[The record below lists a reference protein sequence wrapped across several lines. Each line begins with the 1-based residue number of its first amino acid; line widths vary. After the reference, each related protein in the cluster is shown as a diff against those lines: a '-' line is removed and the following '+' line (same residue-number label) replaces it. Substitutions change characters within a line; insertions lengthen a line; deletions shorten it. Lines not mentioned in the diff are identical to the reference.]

1 VRSAPRPYD
10 QQKAGRT
17 VRLSKND
24 VDVALCLFYRTF
36 DGMLVF
42 KQVLP
47 EKPAQQVRIL
57 RLYVY
62 LAFARV
68 SWTRWLLD
76 HVPSVFNF
84 GRFHCVA
91 FVIRMHDYFS
101 VGVQARQAAGSQI
114 CHSFNSISPQRT
126 VVHHWLGE

>member
-1 VRSAPRPYD
+1 
-10 QQKAGRT
+10 
-17 VRLSKND
+17 
-24 VDVALCLFYRTF
+24 
-36 DGMLVF
+36 MLVF

-91 FVIRMHDYFS
+91 FVIRIRDYLHS
-101 VGVQARQAAGSQI
+101 AGKASSCRQARKP
-114 CHSFNSISPQRT
+114 ISSPA
-126 VVHHWLGE
+126 